1 MSGRTLC
8 DVLCCEDDSLDIN
21 CQRLI
26 HDLNK
31 ENQDLTDKLKSA
43 QQARSEASQAAVA
56 AARQI
61 DALKMALDIQ
71 QRKSGAY
78 SDMLAM
84 QGFFDHSIESVS
96 SDAPVSAAPHLMPSM
111 PRSLPV
117 GDMQH
122 VQRLPADGTN
132 SDAFNSPLDPVTT
145 SAFSPVSKQDDKAIK
160 VLAGGIRGG
169 EKSPAMLAYEQEIR
183 KEENRVEETRHEL
196 GEGSV

>member
-1 MSGRTLC
+1 M
-8 DVLCCEDDSLDIN
+8 LCCDEDSLDIN

-31 ENQDLTDKLKSA
+31 ENQDLTDKLKSE
-43 QQARSEASQAAVA
+43 QRARLEASQAAVA

-84 QGFFDHSIESVS
+84 QGFFDHSVQPVS
-96 SDAPVSAAPHLMPSM
+96 SDVPASAAPHLTPSI
-111 PRSLPV
+111 PRSLPM

-122 VQRLPADGTN
+122 VQHLPAGGAN
-132 SDAFNSPLDPVTT
+132 AFNSPLVPLNT
-145 SAFSPVSKQDDKAIK
+145 SASSSVSEQDNKAIK
-160 VLAGGIRGG
+160 VFAGGIRGG
-169 EKSPAMLAYEQEIR
+169 EKSPAMLACEQEIR
-183 KEENRVEETRHEL
+183 KEEKRVAETRHEL